1 MERGYSKNTFAR
13 RGDCWKVNKNK
24 HEVGEGGWGMFICLY
39 KLPFLKTK

>member
-24 HEVGEGGWGMFICLY
+24 QMRWEKGGGGCSYAYTNFR
-39 KLPFLKTK
+39 F